1 MDFIDSVDFRSLAR
15 RGLGQCEPAAPRH
28 EQNDPTVTAGARE
41 RGEQP
46 GPHVLTAGLKR
57 SQGQRFCHPK
67 LFIILIY
74 TCNEYHFLK
83 FWPTDFKGWAHNI
96 NIYDFGISS
105 SEN

>member
-1 MDFIDSVDFRSLAR
+1 MTKKDEPKEDSDKDIQGYSTLMDTSP
-15 RGLGQCEPAAPRH
+15 C
-28 EQNDPTVTAGARE
+28 
-41 RGEQP
+41 
-46 GPHVLTAGLKR
+46 TAGLKR

-83 FWPTDFKGWAHNI
+83 FWPTDFKGWAHNM

>member
-1 MDFIDSVDFRSLAR
+1 MLTETYKAVSSQFSFARVHSYFI
-15 RGLGQCEPAAPRH
+15 
-28 EQNDPTVTAGARE
+28 N
-41 RGEQP
+41 
-46 GPHVLTAGLKR
+46 TAGLKH

-83 FWPTDFKGWAHNI
+83 FWPTDFEGWAHNI
-96 NIYDFGISS
+96 HIYHGGISS